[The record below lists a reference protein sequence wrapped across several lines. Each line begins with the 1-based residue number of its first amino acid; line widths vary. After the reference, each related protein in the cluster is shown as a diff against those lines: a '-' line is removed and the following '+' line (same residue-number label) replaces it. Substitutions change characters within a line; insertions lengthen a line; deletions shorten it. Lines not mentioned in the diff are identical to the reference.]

1 MEALLKS
8 ETAMD
13 ILATISLAQFLVIM
27 IIFIGVIIIAFKFK
41 DNIKDLLEDYRTKA
55 NQKEALFNKLD
66 SYDKEIKEI
75 KNHHELDMNDFYNR
89 QLEYRQQS
97 LDKQKAIDNH
107 FKDIDNKLDNLL
119 QMINEQYEET
129 RQIKRNELREKL
141 LNMYRYYTSIENNPK
156 QEWTEMEAEVF
167 WDLFEDYETLGGNG
181 FMHETVKPA
190 MKALK
195 VVTI

>member
-8 ETAMD
+8 ETVMD

-55 NQKEALFNKLD
+55 NQKEAFLNKLD

-75 KNHHELDMNDFYNR
+75 KNHHELDTNDFYNR

-97 LDKQKAIDNH
+97 LDKQKAIDSH

-141 LNMYRYYTSIENNPK
+141 LNMYRYHTSIENNPK

>member
-8 ETAMD
+8 ETVMD

-55 NQKEALFNKLD
+55 NQKEAFLNKLD

-75 KNHHELDMNDFYNR
+75 KNHHELDTNDFYNR

-97 LDKQKAIDNH
+97 LDKQKAIDSH

-119 QMINEQYEET
+119 QMNNEQYEET

-141 LNMYRYYTSIENNPK
+141 LNMYRYHTSIENNPK

>member
-8 ETAMD
+8 ETVMD

-55 NQKEALFNKLD
+55 NQKEVFLNKLD

-75 KNHHELDMNDFYNR
+75 KNHHELDTNDFYNR

-97 LDKQKAIDNH
+97 LDKQKAIDSH

-141 LNMYRYYTSIENNPK
+141 LNMYRYHTSIENNPK

>member
-55 NQKEALFNKLD
+55 NQKEEFFNRLD

-75 KNHHELDMNDFYNR
+75 KNHHELDMNDFNNR
-89 QLEYRQQS
+89 QLQYRQQS

-107 FKDIDNKLDNLL
+107 FKDIDSKLDNLL